1 MIAEIYADTG
11 VHPEVSVFGSAGTL
25 FRAIRA
31 LPPDFLLLDISIGQD
46 CGIDIARRLNRQNI
60 KTKIIYITSHLELV
74 TEIYQTD
81 YSNILIKPI
90 EKDKL
95 KRVLKAPAEEY
106 LIIRTASNTFHIKQ
120 NSIIFIESQK
130 RLAFIHTQT
139 ETISVYA
146 KLSEL
151 ISQLNAS
158 FYICHKSFI
167 VNMNCIF
174 RLDNSAA
181 ELTDG
186 TTIPVSRAKIKT
198 FQQAYTDYLGELI

>member
-1 MIAEIYADTG
+1 MKIFICDNNEILCNHIQNMIAEIYADTG

-106 LIIRTASNTFHIKQ
+106 PIIEPLQTPSTSSRTVLSLSKAKSGWLL
-120 NSIIFIESQK
+120 SIHK
-130 RLAFIHTQT
+130 RKPYPYTQ
-139 ETISVYA
+139 
-146 KLSEL
+146 
-151 ISQLNAS
+151 S
-158 FYICHKSFI
+158 FR
-167 VNMNCIF
+167 N
-174 RLDNSAA
+174 
-181 ELTDG
+181 
-186 TTIPVSRAKIKT
+186 
-198 FQQAYTDYLGELI
+198 